1 MFENNYYTLVA
12 GLREYTLDSDTKGF
26 DAREIVDEILAEISS
41 SDADAVRLLYGYYDC
56 ENIIALRAGRAAY
69 NPLGNLSRE
78 ELAEEIEAP
87 QRLPKAV
94 AKVVRMYAEPD
105 SEEFEGADFSM
116 SFEKALWTAYY
127 DVCSRSKCRF
137 IREWST
143 FDRTL
148 RNVAAA
154 AVARTIDR
162 PIEEVTVGDG
172 EIVKQLRRSS
182 AADFGLRG
190 EVSYLDA
197 VIAAVNDEQNL
208 VEKEHKIDL
217 IRWEHASEAATF
229 DYFNINA
236 IISYLVK
243 INIVA
248 RWALLDPKR
257 GREMLDR
264 IMAEL
269 DSKELVNKQ

>member
-1 MFENNYYTLVA
+1 MFENNYYSLVA
-12 GLREYTLDSDTKGF
+12 GLREYTLESDTKGF
-26 DAREIVDEILAEISS
+26 DAREIVDEILEALSS
-41 SDADAVRLLYGYYDC
+41 SDANAVRLLYGYYDC

-78 ELAEEIEAP
+78 ELAEELDSPRKMPAP
-87 QRLPKAV
+87 MARV
-94 AKVVRMYAEPD
+94 IRIYADPE
-105 SEEFEGADFSM
+105 SEEAEGVDM
-116 SFEKALWTAYY
+116 SIGFEKALWSVYY
-127 DVCSRSKCRF
+127 DVCSHSKSRF
-137 IREWST
+137 IREWT
-143 FDRTL
+143 AFDRTL

-154 AVARTIDR
+154 AVARATDR
-162 PIEEVTVGDG
+162 NVDEVTVGKD
-172 EIVKQLRRSS
+172 EIVDRLQRSS

-190 EVSYLDA
+190 ELSYIDA

-217 IRWEHASEAATF
+217 VRWEQAGELATF

-236 IISYLVK
+236 ILSYLTK

-257 GREMLDR
+257 GREMLER

-269 DSKELVNKQ
+269 DGKELVNKQ